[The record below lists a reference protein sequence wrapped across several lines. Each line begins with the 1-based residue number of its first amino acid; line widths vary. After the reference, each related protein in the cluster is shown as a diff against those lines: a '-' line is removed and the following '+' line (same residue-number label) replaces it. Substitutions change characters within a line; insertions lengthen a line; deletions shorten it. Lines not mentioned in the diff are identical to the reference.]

1 MRNLSRSQKQN
12 GSLWTQKKKGG
23 IKESSGVCPGQQVS
37 MYEVWKEQ
45 QVHEDA
51 RKVYGAEVFVI

>member
-1 MRNLSRSQKQN
+1 M
-12 GSLWTQKKKGG
+12 
-23 IKESSGVCPGQQVS
+23 VCPGQQVS

-51 RKVYGAEVFVI
+51 RLVYKTKVFVIKFGKWEKK